1 MQKIIDWW
9 QRLITALKRLVAPF
23 AQFAKIA
30 PNLTTPRGK
39 TVTVSDIST
48 GNLYRPD
55 PALVQA
61 ANAAIVAFEQT
72 PAPGVWNF
80 LDKATVIAEMRARVQ
95 DPFKINQ
102 GGQPFC
108 GPAAVLFELVRKQP
122 LRYVQICQSLFMT
135 GSFQGTT
142 QRIVAPAALRQNS
155 HGDLHMG
162 QADWLVLATFRQSE
176 NLLFPVEPN
185 APELI
190 RNIAGMTKSWEM
202 KGWVREILGYTKA
215 QYYHAYLFNDLNALT
230 AAADAIGAGGVA
242 FALITAEGM
251 LAAKTLPIPFPSH
264 WIALLG
270 NITIQGDRVSF
281 DVYTWSKKLHLE
293 MDQTSFKKYFW
304 ACVTGTP

>member
-1 MQKIIDWW
+1 M
-9 QRLITALKRLVAPF
+9 
-23 AQFAKIA
+23 
-30 PNLTTPRGK
+30 
-39 TVTVSDIST
+39 TVTVSNIST
-48 GNLYRPD
+48 GNLDRPD
-55 PALVQA
+55 PSLAAA
-61 ANAAIVAFEQT
+61 ANAAIAKFEQT
-72 PAPGVWNF
+72 NDLSAWNF
-80 LDKATVIAEMRARVQ
+80 LDKATIVAEMRARIQ

-122 LRYVQICQSLFMT
+122 LRYVKICQSLFSAGGFHGMT
-135 GSFQGTT
+135 QW
-142 QRIVAPAALRQNS
+142 IAAPAALRQNS
-155 HGDLHMG
+155 RGDLHMG
-162 QADWLVLATFRQSE
+162 QADWMMLATFRQSE

-185 APELI
+185 APDLI

-215 QYYHAYLFNDLNALT
+215 TYYHAYLFNDLTALT
-230 AAADAIGAGGVA
+230 AAADTIGAGGVA

-251 LAAKTLPIPFPSH
+251 LAAQTPLIPFPSH

-281 DVYTWSKKLHLE
+281 DIYTWSKKLHLE